1 MPQTIHCQRCKADSV
16 ARDMADLIGRH
27 TNEKG
32 RFCCARCGG
41 TDTFLHAPRRPGAE
55 GGTATWI
62 KGVVP
67 IDTKTADAAHAP
79 FVFLTAEAPDGAV
92 TGIAFRYYRTMPSN
106 GDGPRRRRRRPDGG
120 PVLAQSHLLSLVG
133 HLAKIGVVSSRDWQ
147 EFVRS
152 GDARAV

>member
-1 MPQTIHCQRCKADSV
+1 MPQTIHCQRCNADSV

-41 TDTFLHAPRRPGAE
+41 TNTFLRAPRRPGGE
-55 GGTATWI
+55 SRTATWI

-67 IDTKTADAAHAP
+67 IDTKTADAAYAP

-92 TGIAFRYYRTMPSN
+92 TGIAFRYYRTGPSN
-106 GDGPRRRRRRPDGG
+106 GDGGRRRRPDGG

-133 HLAKIGVVSSRDWQ
+133 RLAKIGVVSSRDWQ

-152 GDARAV
+152 SDARAV